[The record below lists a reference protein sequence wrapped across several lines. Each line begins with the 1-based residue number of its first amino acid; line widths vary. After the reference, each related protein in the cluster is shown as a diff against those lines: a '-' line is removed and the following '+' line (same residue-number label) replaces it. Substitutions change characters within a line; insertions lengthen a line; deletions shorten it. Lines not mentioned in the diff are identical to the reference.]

1 MFLWLPA
8 ISEYS
13 SKART
18 KKSQRFPNVER
29 CIRIPLLQETLLQ
42 KTRLLYCESFFKC
55 TVKTCHFKV
64 TCGSLYL
71 IYCGI

>member
-42 KTRLLYCESFFKC
+42 KTRLLYCENFLSVQLKLA
-55 TVKTCHFKV
+55 TLK
-64 TCGSLYL
+64 
-71 IYCGI
+71 